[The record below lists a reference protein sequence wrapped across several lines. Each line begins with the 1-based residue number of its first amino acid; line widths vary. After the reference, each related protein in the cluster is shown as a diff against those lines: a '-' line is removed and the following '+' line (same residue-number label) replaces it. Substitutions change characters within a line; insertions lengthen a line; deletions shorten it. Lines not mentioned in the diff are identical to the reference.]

1 MKATMFIQTIRT
13 LGLFLLLMVVITGCI
28 RVDTDPNPAFSE
40 VQEEVAELTGESVY
54 WDASFEDAVVPI
66 SAMELL
72 QNELTDDFVVQ
83 IALLNNRTLQ
93 AVYENLGIAKAQLA
107 QAGLLKNPI
116 FSFSYRFSTQSII
129 TDLIDTSLFQNFLEI
144 LLIPLKK
151 RMARAELEAT
161 KAMVITEILDVIAET
176 KIAFYRVQAATQIL
190 RLKEQILLAA
200 ELSYEAAKRL
210 FAVGNITDLELFLE
224 RSLYEQEKL
233 TVASMEIELLEAREK
248 LNLLMGLWG
257 RQIEWKVAATFRRIQ
272 PEGDQFKTIEND
284 AIASSIDLKV
294 AYKELL
300 ATAAGLGIDTT
311 KIVFPQFDVGVSAE
325 RDDSVWFVGP
335 AFSLAIPLF
344 DFGQA
349 NSAKA
354 QAKIMQEWNRFTA
367 LAIEIRSKARS
378 SRFKLLQAFRES
390 RYLERVIVPL
400 AEQITHSTLLQNHAM
415 QIGIFQ
421 LLAAK
426 QNELEKKIQ
435 TVHSQQDYWISKAIL
450 QTLLQGHVIGKQPF
464 KTPLRR
470 HYE

>member
-435 TVHSQQDYWISKAIL
+435 TVHSQQDYWISKVIL

>member
-1 MKATMFIQTIRT
+1 MFIQTIRT

-435 TVHSQQDYWISKAIL
+435 TVHSQQDYWISKVIL